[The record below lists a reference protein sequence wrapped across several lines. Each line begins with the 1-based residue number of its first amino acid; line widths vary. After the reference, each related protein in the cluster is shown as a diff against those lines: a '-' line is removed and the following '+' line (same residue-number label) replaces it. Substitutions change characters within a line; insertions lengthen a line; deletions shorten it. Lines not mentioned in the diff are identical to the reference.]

1 MEAISP
7 DHSTI
12 SRFRSALTELSLLDK
27 LLSQFNKQ
35 LSRHHISVRE
45 GVLVDASLV
54 DTPHK
59 PNWKIS
65 LTNGQG
71 IVQKVITTTA
81 NRSDTKEFIPL
92 LEGANI
98 PQGTAG
104 LPDKGYYPWMV
115 SP

>member
-1 MEAISP
+1 MEAVSP

-12 SRFRSALTELSLLDK
+12 SRFRSALTKLGLLDK

-35 LSRHHISVRE
+35 LPRHHISVRE

-59 PNWKIS
+59 PNGKIS

-104 LPDKGYYPWMV
+104 LPDKGYYP
-115 SP
+115 